1 MKWGGN
7 KQNKAYRQQKPSLLK
22 GDKWFFQMNALLQSG
37 SSWVYVHNT
46 MLLLPKK
53 CWNFFFEKTLKDLGA
68 NTDTLWYLCKY
79 LLCNLFNIVYNFW
92 HTDAYGDIPVWF
104 LPLFCGSFPSKN
116 HLNIHLYFL
125 LVLSQFH
132 FHICL
137 FNLSGMYFS
146 IYYKV
151 SIWSLFFFSLSQM
164 IAWFS

>member
-1 MKWGGN
+1 MLFFKVV
-7 KQNKAYRQQKPSLLK
+7 PSEFMSTIQCCCCLKSVGISSLKRLLRTLVQILT
-22 GDKWFFQMNALLQSG
+22 FYYI
-37 SSWVYVHNT
+37 YVNIY
-46 MLLLPKK
+46 
-53 CWNFFFEKTLKDLGA
+53 FA
-68 NTDTLWYLCKY
+68 IYSI
-79 LLCNLFNIVYNFW
+79 LFIIFW
-92 HTDAYGDIPVWF
+92 HTYAYGDIPVWF

-151 SIWSLFFFSLSQM
+151 SIWSVFIFFYLSQM
-164 IAWFS
+164 IARSS